1 MSWWHRRLILCPS
14 SLKNNLFSFGEFYL
28 DSSNP
33 PLIFPDMFSIG
44 MVARFYLFNRF
55 IFLRF
60 IISNKHDNF
69 VLIIIFSMLF
79 LSITFVFVIILKS
92 LFWNT
97 LIFLLKL
104 AFQAIASI
112 PYATTGYK
120 KVSIMFFLLFNDTLS
135 DAITSLF
142 LEKANQPRE
151 ILSVT
156 AFSWFPFDAMEIWL
170 DYIENI

>member
-1 MSWWHRRLILCPS
+1 MVWWLVFTILIDL
-14 SLKNNLFSFGEFYL
+14 
-28 DSSNP
+28 
-33 PLIFPDMFSIG
+33 
-44 MVARFYLFNRF
+44 

-60 IISNKHDNF
+60 IISNKHDKV
-69 VLIIIFSMLF
+69 VLIISFSMLI
-79 LSITFVFVIILKS
+79 LSITFVFVIILTS
-92 LFWNT
+92 LFLNT

-104 AFQAIASI
+104 AFQLIASI

-156 AFSWFPFDAMEIWL
+156 AFSWFPFDAMEI
-170 DYIENI
+170 

>member
-1 MSWWHRRLILCPS
+1 MVWWLVFTFLIDL
-14 SLKNNLFSFGEFYL
+14 
-28 DSSNP
+28 
-33 PLIFPDMFSIG
+33 
-44 MVARFYLFNRF
+44 

-60 IISNKHDNF
+60 IISNKHDKV
-69 VLIIIFSMLF
+69 VLIISFSMLI
-79 LSITFVFVIILKS
+79 LSIKFVFVIILTS
-92 LFWNT
+92 LFLNT

-156 AFSWFPFDAMEIWL
+156 AFSWFPFDAMEI
-170 DYIENI
+170 